1 MAYEII
7 NNEVSNNP
15 NVAIGIRF
23 PFNSPGIFS
32 KTYTTVEQSK
42 SNLKNLLLTMRGERY
57 EQPLFGTDLIQLIF
71 EPATE
76 LTVNRIRETISD
88 SISDWL
94 PYITVNEIIIDT
106 FETDPSLTNEI
117 RVVIKYSVTS
127 NNSEQELV
135 LFATE
140 TGQLVVEQ

>member
-1 MAYEII
+1 MAYEIV

-23 PFNSPGIFS
+23 PFNSAGVFS
-32 KTYTTVEQSK
+32 KTYTTIEQSK

-57 EQPLFGTDLIQLIF
+57 EQPLFGTDLIHLIF

-76 LTVNRIRETISD
+76 LTIGSIRETIAD

-94 PYITVNEIIIDT
+94 PYITVNDIITDT
-106 FETDPSLTNEI
+106 YETDPSLTNQI
-117 RVVIKYSVTS
+117 HVLIKYLVTS
-127 NNSEQELV
+127 KNSEQELI
-135 LFATE
+135 LFSTE
-140 TGQLVVEQ
+140 TGQLIVE

>member
-1 MAYEII
+1 MGYEIV

-15 NVAIGIRF
+15 NVAIGIQF
-23 PFNSPGIFS
+23 PFNSPGVFS

-57 EQPLFGTDLIQLIF
+57 EQPLFGTDLIHLIF

-76 LTVNRIRETISD
+76 LTVNRIRETISE

-94 PYITVNEIIIDT
+94 PYITVNEIVIDT
-106 FETDPSLTNEI
+106 FETDPSLINEI

-140 TGQLVVEQ
+140 TGQLVVE